1 MAKGKSRRSKIS
13 SFYVLHGADEP
24 ETARTQDEPNVNT
37 LIDQITPKAKGKS
50 KSKAD
55 ICHVTSLMK
64 GMMDAQTK
72 AAVLQEIEAVLEREV
87 EKA

>member
-1 MAKGKSRRSKIS
+1 VNHIPPTCLRSP
-13 SFYVLHGADEP
+13 GADES
-24 ETARTQDEPNVNT
+24 ETARTQDEPNVDT

-50 KSKAD
+50 KSKVD
-55 ICHVTSLMK
+55 ICHVIALMK